1 MENIYK
7 MTKICIDTFSVFLM
21 LTAVTAITIIL
32 VFLTFNFNKQNNPK
46 VIIKKD
52 YPRQKSDDEII
63 REHDI
68 GKIYDPLQDP
78 TKRTERSNIMF
89 SGIRKLFD
97 IPTRGTTDTFRQ
109 MGVLIASDPSEP
121 NKLIK
126 LFGRQEYPNSTNY
139 EYYVELNNGND
150 SIKLPLENKKEIY
163 DNDTINIKQTNR
175 NYVATIYKNESPRY
189 SPHIL

>member
-1 MENIYK
+1 M
-7 MTKICIDTFSVFLM
+7 DTFSVFLM
-21 LTAVTAITIIL
+21 LTLVTTLTIAL
-32 VFLTFNFNKQNNPK
+32 MFLIFKTNTQKQPT

-52 YPRQKSDDEII
+52 YPRQKTDDEII

-89 SGIRKLFD
+89 SGIRRLFD
-97 IPTRGTTDTFRQ
+97 IRTRGETDTFRQ
-109 MGVLIASDPSEP
+109 LGVLVANDPAEP
-121 NKLIK
+121 NKMIK

-150 SIKLPLENKKEIY
+150 NIKLPLDNKKEIY
-163 DNDTINIKQTNR
+163 DNDTVLIKQTNR
-175 NYVATIYKNESPRY
+175 NYTATIYKNESPRY
-189 SPHIL
+189 SPNIL